1 MVDSVHGRSGE
12 AVPRTDRDG
21 QPTPARSVTARPAVA
36 TRIGPVMRRRRLAPY
51 LLLLPSAVAI
61 GLVLVWPTIQI
72 GLFSAQNYGL
82 PQVTGSAHAVGRRGK
97 LRDGTEGSRVLAVA
111 AH

>member
-1 MVDSVHGRSGE
+1 MVDSVHGRSGGT
-12 AVPRTDRDG
+12 VPRTDRDG
-21 QPTPARSVTARPAVA
+21 QPTAVTARPTVA
-36 TRIGPVMRRRRLAPY
+36 ARRGPVMRRRRLAPY

-82 PQVTGSAHAVGRRGK
+82 AQVTGTRSEEHTSELQSHVNI
-97 LRDGTEGSRVLAVA
+97 V
-111 AH
+111 